1 MKKFSRGVLAFLA
14 ALIFLVAKVEA
25 AELVIFH
32 TNDMHS
38 RVQDT
43 DDSGK
48 SIGLAEI
55 SAAVKAAKAKN
66 PETFWFD
73 AGDTF
78 HGMPRINVNNGE
90 GMATLLNLAGVD
102 AMTAGN
108 HDFNYGSAQLE
119 RLAKK
124 IKFPLLD
131 ANVVRKKNNRLVF
144 KPYKIFKLK
153 DKTRVGVFGLAT
165 PETVYKTNPKNV
177 TEIEFLN
184 PVDTARDMI
193 KKLQPKC
200 DVIVCIMH
208 MGVDASSEFTSERIA
223 REAPGI
229 DVIIDGH
236 SHTELPEGIRVGNT
250 LIAQTG
256 CYEHFLGR
264 VTLEI
269 DDHKIISKKA
279 ELLSGDEIKALAK
292 NPDAKILLEL
302 KKIDKRNE
310 KLLGEVVAHSDKE
323 LTSERKIVR
332 CQESELGNLA
342 ADAFRWRTGSD
353 IAIVNGGTLRA
364 DLPAGNVTLGD
375 TMAIFPFGNTVRKAE
390 ISGKAIRAMLE
401 HSVFA
406 VPAAFG
412 GFVDVSGLTFSFDP
426 TQPAGQRVG
435 EIFIGD
441 APLDENKTYT
451 ISATDFQLAGGDDY
465 IMLKG
470 LKIVGEYDTCEQVLT
485 AYLEEV
491 GGMDKIGVG
500 RITDLSKETAKAA

>member
-1 MKKFSRGVLAFLA
+1 MKKISRGLLAFLV
-14 ALIFLVAKVEA
+14 ALVFFVAKVDA

-38 RVQDT
+38 RVEDT
-43 DDSGK
+43 DDGGK

-55 SAAVKAAKAKN
+55 AAAVKSAKAKN
-66 PETFWFD
+66 PATYWFD

-78 HGMPRINVNNGE
+78 HGMPRINISNGE
-90 GMATLLNLAGVD
+90 NMTLLLNAAGLD

-124 IKFPLLD
+124 INFPLLC
-131 ANVVRKKNNRLVF
+131 ANVVRKKNGRLVF

-165 PETVYKTNPKNV
+165 PETAYKTNPKNV

-184 PVDTARDMI
+184 PVDSARDMI

-223 REAPGI
+223 RESPGI

-236 SHTELPEGIRVGNT
+236 SHTELPEGIQVGKT

-256 CYEHFLGR
+256 CYEHLLGR
-264 VTLEI
+264 VTVEI

-279 ELLSGDEIKALAK
+279 ELLSDDEVKALAK
-292 NPDAKILLEL
+292 NSDAKILEVNA
-302 KKIDKRNE
+302 KINKLNE
-310 KLLGEVVAHSDKE
+310 KLLGEVVAHSDRV
-323 LTSERKIVR
+323 LTSKREIVR

-342 ADAFRWRTGSD
+342 ADALRWRTGSD
-353 IAIVNGGTLRA
+353 IAVINGGGIRA
-364 DLPAGNVTLGD
+364 DLPAGNVTRGD
-375 TMAIFPFGNTVRKAE
+375 IMAIFPFGNTVRTAE
-390 ISGKAIRAMLE
+390 ISGKAIREMLE

-412 GFVDVSGLTFSFDP
+412 GFYDVSGATFSFDP
-426 TQPAGQRVG
+426 TQPAGHRVG
-435 EIFIGD
+435 EIFINGEI
-441 APLDENKTYT
+441 LDENKTYT
-451 ISATDFQLAGGDDY
+451 LTATDFQFAGGDDY
-465 IMLKG
+465 TMLKG
-470 LKIVGEYDTCEQVLT
+470 LKIVGEYDTCEQILED
-485 AYLEEV
+485 YLNEV